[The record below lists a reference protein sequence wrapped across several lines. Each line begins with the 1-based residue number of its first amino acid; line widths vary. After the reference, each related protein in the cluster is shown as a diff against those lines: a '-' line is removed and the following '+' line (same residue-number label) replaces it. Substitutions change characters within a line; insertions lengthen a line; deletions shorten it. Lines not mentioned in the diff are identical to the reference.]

1 MEAMILNGISGSWDR
16 HRQRTSVNAIDD
28 RRSIQTRPEFR
39 PNAAQTTFGTEY
51 LTTHPQGAKD
61 RETRM
66 MRIRMEK
73 LREQRNRT
81 ARGYFFARATVPVRD
96 RSARTTA
103 AVTAHA
109 GFRIGVGDYLA
120 AIGLSAG
127 VTVAFYWLIQLMKSI
142 SIAIR

>member
-16 HRQRTSVNAIDD
+16 HSQRTSVDVSAD
-28 RRSIQTRPEFR
+28 RRSVPSRLEFR
-39 PNAAQTTFGTEY
+39 PNAAQTIFGTEY
-51 LTTHPQGAKD
+51 LTTHPQGANE

-109 GFRIGVGDYLA
+109 GFRIGVGDYLV

-127 VTVAFYWLIQLMKSI
+127 VSVAFYWLIQLMKSI